1 MRVFESREAF
11 LAERGDE
18 LSGAGDLA
26 GEVPKRVD
34 AILARVRS
42 EGDRALV
49 ALTAE
54 LDGVALEQGDL
65 RVSAETITREAGKT
79 PEPVRSVLG
88 NAAANIRR
96 FHERQKETG
105 WSFELED
112 GSLLGQKIT
121 PLDTVGVYVPGGQA
135 VYPSTVL
142 MNVIPAQIAGVRRLV
157 ACTPPGTIER
167 APALAC
173 AFDQLG
179 VQEVYRIGGAQ
190 AVAAMAYGTAMV
202 PRVDKIVGPGNA
214 YVTTAKKLLYG
225 TVGIDSL
232 AGPSEIVVLADAT
245 ADPIYVAADLL
256 SQAEHGSGD
265 ERAILVSTSGDL
277 VSAVQEEIER
287 QLADLPRAP
296 AVREVLEKHGA
307 AVVVQDVDVA
317 VSVVDKIAPEHL
329 EILMENADELAQRV
343 RNAGAIFVGPSSPV
357 PIGDFYAGP
366 NHVLPTGG
374 TARFASPLGVYDFV
388 KRSSVVRYSRE
399 RLMRDRKDIETFART
414 EGFEAHARSVAVRF
428 AQSGQSGKP

>member
-1 MRVFESREAF
+1 VIRVFEGEKAF

-18 LSGAGDLA
+18 LLGAGDLG
-26 GEVPKRVD
+26 GEIRRRVES
-34 AILARVRS
+34 IVARVRA
-42 EGDRALV
+42 EGDPALV
-49 ALTAE
+49 AFAKD
-54 LDGVALEQGDL
+54 LDGVELAEADL
-65 RVSAETITREAGKT
+65 RVSAATIEGGASET
-79 PEPVRSVLG
+79 PESLRAVLR

-96 FHERQKETG
+96 FHERQKESS
-105 WSFELED
+105 WSFEHED
-112 GSLLGQKIT
+112 GTLLGQKIT
-121 PLDTVGVYVPGGQA
+121 PLDTVGVYVPGGHA

-157 ACTPPGTIER
+157 ACTPPGTIEK
-167 APALAC
+167 APALAY
-173 AFDQLG
+173 ALELLG

-190 AVAAMAYGTAMV
+190 AVAAMAYGTATV

-214 YVTTAKKLLYG
+214 YVATAKKLLYG

-245 ADPIYVAADLL
+245 ADPVYVAADLL

-265 ERAILVSTSGDL
+265 ERAILVSTSKDL
-277 VSAVQEEIER
+277 VKAVQEEIER
-287 QLADLPRAP
+287 QLSDLPRAP

-307 AVVVQDVDVA
+307 AVVVSDREGA
-317 VSVVDKIAPEHL
+317 VSVVDQIAPEHL
-329 EILMENADELAQRV
+329 EIMMEDADELAQRV

-374 TARFASPLGVYDFV
+374 TARFASPLGVYDFI
-388 KRSSVVRYSRE
+388 KRSSLVRYSRE
-399 RLMRDRKDIETFART
+399 RLRQDREDIEAFART
-414 EGFEAHARSVAVRF
+414 EGFEAHARAVSVRF
-428 AQSGQSGKP
+428 RQS

>member
-1 MRVFESREAF
+1 MIRVFEGEKAF

-18 LSGAGDLA
+18 LLGAGDLG
-26 GEVPKRVD
+26 GEIRRRVES
-34 AILARVRS
+34 IVARVRA
-42 EGDRALV
+42 EGDPALV
-49 ALTAE
+49 AFAKD
-54 LDGVALEQGDL
+54 LDGVELAEADL
-65 RVSAETITREAGKT
+65 RVSAATIEGGASET
-79 PEPVRSVLG
+79 PESLRAVLR

-96 FHERQKETG
+96 FHERQKESS
-105 WSFELED
+105 WSFEHED
-112 GSLLGQKIT
+112 GTLLGQKIT
-121 PLDTVGVYVPGGQA
+121 PLDTVGVYVPGGHA

-157 ACTPPGTIER
+157 ACTPPGTIEK
-167 APALAC
+167 APALAY
-173 AFDQLG
+173 ALELLG

-190 AVAAMAYGTAMV
+190 AVAAMAYGTATV

-214 YVTTAKKLLYG
+214 YVATAKKLLYG

-245 ADPIYVAADLL
+245 ADPVYVAADLL

-265 ERAILVSTSGDL
+265 ERAILVSTSKDL
-277 VSAVQEEIER
+277 VKAVQEEIER
-287 QLADLPRAP
+287 QLSDLPRAP

-307 AVVVQDVDVA
+307 AVVVSDREGA
-317 VSVVDKIAPEHL
+317 VSVVDQIAPEHL
-329 EILMENADELAQRV
+329 EIMMEDADELAQRV

-374 TARFASPLGVYDFV
+374 TARFASPLGVYDFI
-388 KRSSVVRYSRE
+388 KRSSLVRYSRE
-399 RLMRDRKDIETFART
+399 RLRQDREDIEAFART
-414 EGFEAHARSVAVRF
+414 EGFEAHARAVSVRF
-428 AQSGQSGKP
+428 RQS

>member
-1 MRVFESREAF
+1 MIRVFEGEKAF

-18 LSGAGDLA
+18 LLGAGDLG
-26 GEVPKRVD
+26 GEIRRRVES
-34 AILARVRS
+34 IVARVRA
-42 EGDRALV
+42 EGDPALV
-49 ALTAE
+49 AFAKD
-54 LDGVALEQGDL
+54 LDGVELAEADL
-65 RVSAETITREAGKT
+65 RVSAATIEGGASET
-79 PEPVRSVLG
+79 PESLRAVLR

-96 FHERQKETG
+96 FHERQKESS
-105 WSFELED
+105 WSFEHED
-112 GSLLGQKIT
+112 GTLLGQKIT
-121 PLDTVGVYVPGGQA
+121 PLDTVGVYVPGGHA

-157 ACTPPGTIER
+157 ACTPPGTIEK
-167 APALAC
+167 APALAY
-173 AFDQLG
+173 ALELLG

-190 AVAAMAYGTAMV
+190 AVAAMAYGTATV

-214 YVTTAKKLLYG
+214 YVATAKKLLYG

-245 ADPIYVAADLL
+245 ADPVYVAADLL

-265 ERAILVSTSGDL
+265 ERAILVSTSKDL
-277 VSAVQEEIER
+277 VKAVQEEIER
-287 QLADLPRAP
+287 QLSDLPRAP

-307 AVVVQDVDVA
+307 AVVVSDREGA
-317 VSVVDKIAPEHL
+317 VSVVDQIAPEHL
-329 EILMENADELAQRV
+329 EIMMEDADELAQRV

-374 TARFASPLGVYDFV
+374 TARFASPLGVYDFI
-388 KRSSVVRYSRE
+388 KRSSLVRYSRE
-399 RLMRDRKDIETFART
+399 RLRQDREDIEAFART
-414 EGFEAHARSVAVRF
+414 EGFEAHARSVSVRF
-428 AQSGQSGKP
+428 RQP